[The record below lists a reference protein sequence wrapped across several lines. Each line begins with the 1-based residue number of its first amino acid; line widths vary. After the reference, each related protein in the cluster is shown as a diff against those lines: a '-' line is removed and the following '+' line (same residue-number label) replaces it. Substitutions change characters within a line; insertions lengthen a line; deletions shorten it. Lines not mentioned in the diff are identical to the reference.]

1 MSTKA
6 SPPASRCRDG
16 GIGGEGPFARALLE
30 QMRSAPAASVGE
42 GTRIVILS
50 DLHMGDGSSR
60 DDLRENGELL
70 AAVLDRHY
78 LPRGSTLVLNGDI
91 EDLQKFPLKRI
102 RAAWGSVFAAFDRF
116 AREGRLHKIY
126 GNHDEDLL
134 EDARYPYPLSPG
146 LRLEWG
152 NRRLYAYHG
161 HQASGFFVKHN
172 AVSGA
177 AIRYVL
183 HTLGIHNRSPSQ
195 DSSRRYGVERRIYEF
210 SSRSGIVSI
219 IGHTHR
225 PLFES
230 LSKYDR
236 LRYEIE
242 RLCLEY
248 CGASEGRKAEIER
261 IVAVFKDEF
270 CRMGIRDRRR
280 GRGLYGRDI
289 ILPCLFN
296 SGSAVGKKGVTA
308 IEIEDERISLAYWF
322 EEGKARPYV
331 ALETG
336 PATAIEGT
344 RFMGVV
350 LASKSLADVFA
361 RMDLL
366 S

>member
-1 MSTKA
+1 MTDEQFSA
-6 SPPASRCRDG
+6 
-16 GIGGEGPFARALLE
+16 ALLQ
-30 QMRSAPAASVGE
+30 QMRAAPALPIDR

-50 DLHMGDGSSR
+50 DLHMGDGSSN

-70 AAVLDRHY
+70 TAVLDRHY

-102 RAAWGSVFAAFDRF
+102 RSAWGGVFTILDRF
-116 AREGRLHKIY
+116 AREGRLRKIY

-134 EDARYPYPLSPG
+134 EDSRYPYPLNPG

-152 NRRLYAYHG
+152 ARRLYAYHG

-177 AIRYVL
+177 AVRYLL
-183 HTLGIHNRSPSQ
+183 HTLGIRNRSPSQ
-195 DSSRRYGVERRIYEF
+195 DSNRRYGIERRIYEF
-210 SSRSGIVSI
+210 SRRTGVVSL

-248 CGASEGRKAEIER
+248 CDAPEARKAEIER
-261 IVAVFKDEF
+261 TVTVYKEEF
-270 CRMGIRDRRR
+270 GRMGIRDRRR

-308 IEIEDERISLAYWF
+308 IEIEEERITLAYWF
-322 EEGKARPYV
+322 EEGKARPYL
-331 ALETG
+331 ALEAG
-336 PATAIEGT
+336 SSSPIEGT
-344 RFMGVV
+344 RYRRVT
-350 LASKSLADVFA
+350 LAVKSLADVFA

>member
-1 MSTKA
+1 MNDEQFS
-6 SPPASRCRDG
+6 
-16 GIGGEGPFARALLE
+16 EALLA
-30 QMRSAPAASVGE
+30 QMRSVPAL
-42 GTRIVILS
+42 RIGPESRIAILS
-50 DLHMGDGSSR
+50 DLHMGDGSSH
-60 DDLRENGELL
+60 DDLRDNGELV
-70 AAVLDRHY
+70 AAVLDRY
-78 LPRGSTLVLNGDI
+78 YFARGSTLVLNGDV

-102 RAAWGSVFAAFDRF
+102 RAAWGGTFALFDRF
-116 AREGRLHKIY
+116 AREGRFHKIY

-134 EDARYPYPLSPG
+134 ESSRYPYPLQSG

-152 NRRLYAYHG
+152 RRTLYAYHG

-172 AVSGA
+172 AISGA
-177 AIRYVL
+177 VIRYVF
-183 HTLGIHNRSPSQ
+183 HTLGIRNRSPSQ
-195 DSSRRYGVERRIYEF
+195 DSNRRYGIERKIYEF
-210 SSRSGIVSI
+210 SARTGIVSL

-248 CGASEGRKAEIER
+248 CEAGPQRRAEIEGA
-261 IVAVFKDEF
+261 VALLREEF
-270 CRMGIRDRRR
+270 GRMGRRDRRR

-296 SGSAVGKKGVTA
+296 SGSAVGKKGVTT
-308 IEIEDERISLAYWF
+308 IEIEGDRITLAYWF
-322 EEGKARPYV
+322 EEGKARPYL
-331 ALETG
+331 ALEAG
-336 PATAIEGT
+336 PAAALEGS
-344 RFMGVV
+344 RYRRVS

-366 S
+366 SRQPGGAPSRPRSSP

>member
-1 MSTKA
+1 MNDEQFSHALLAQLRA
-6 SPPASRCRDG
+6 SPSLRVGPESR
-16 GIGGEGPFARALLE
+16 IA
-30 QMRSAPAASVGE
+30 
-42 GTRIVILS
+42 ILS
-50 DLHMGDGSSR
+50 DLHMGDGSSN
-60 DDLRENGELL
+60 DDLRANGELL
-70 AAVLDRHY
+70 AMVLDRHY
-78 LPRGSTLVLNGDI
+78 LARGSTLVLNGDI

-102 RAAWGSVFAAFDRF
+102 RSAWGGTFALFDRF
-116 AREGRLHKIY
+116 AREGRLRKIY
-126 GNHDEDLL
+126 GNHDEELL
-134 EDARYPYPLSPG
+134 ESSRYPYPLSSG

-152 NRRLYAYHG
+152 DRTLYAYHG
-161 HQASGFFVKHN
+161 HQASGFFTKHN

-177 AIRYVL
+177 AVRYVL
-183 HTLGIHNRSPSQ
+183 HTLGIRNRSPSQ
-195 DSSRRYGVERRIYEF
+195 DSNRRYGVERKIYDF
-210 SSRSGIVSI
+210 SARTGIVSL

-248 CGASEGRKAEIER
+248 CEARPARKAEIEG
-261 IVAVFKDEF
+261 AVSVLREEF
-270 CRMGIRDRRR
+270 GRMGRRDRRR

-308 IEIEDERISLAYWF
+308 IEIEGERITLAYWF
-322 EEGKARPYV
+322 EEGKARPYL
-331 ALETG
+331 ALEAG
-336 PATAIEGT
+336 PAAVLEGS
-344 RFMGVV
+344 RYRRVS

-366 S
+366 SRKPGGASPREAASS